1 MTWLKSTK
9 KLWRGRMRV
18 GLFTDTYL
26 PQISGV
32 ATSIKTL
39 KEELEKQGHEVYIFT
54 TTDKHVKRYEDPT
67 IIRLPSVPFIS
78 FTDRRIVYRGLFES
92 YKIAKTYK
100 LDIIHTQ
107 TEFSLGILGKMVGKA
122 LRIPVIHTYH
132 TQYEDYVRYIA
143 NGKLIRPSMVKYI
156 VRGFLND
163 LDGVI
168 CPSRI
173 ALNLLDGYSVKIPKR
188 IIPTGI
194 DLKEYERPDISQ
206 EDIVKL
212 REKWAIAS
220 DETVL
225 LSLSRVSYE
234 KNIQALLANM
244 PKILSNN
251 PKVKL
256 LIVGDGPYLEELKEQ
271 AQDTGMVSH
280 NETSLYY
287 KAADFFISASTSE
300 TQGLTYA
307 ESLASGKPIIAQSNP
322 YLDDLITDK
331 MFGTLYQTESDLADA
346 VLNAIVSTP
355 AKQEKVWQKKLYE
368 ISAEAFGKS
377 VFAFYLDMIISKKA
391 KKKEKWSLAVE
402 GNRTDTSIRIV
413 KSTIKLPATALKK
426 TAKTS
431 VKVIKAP
438 VRMVNAIRDFLD

>member
-1 MTWLKSTK
+1 
-9 KLWRGRMRV
+9 MRV

-194 DLKEYERPDISQ
+194 DLREYERPDISQ
-206 EDIVKL
+206 EDIAKL

-271 AQDTGMVSH
+271 AQDLAVMDNVIFTGMVSH
-280 NETSLYY
+280 NETALYY

-402 GNRTDTSIRIV
+402 GNRADTSIRIV

-438 VRMVNAIRDFLD
+438 VHMVNAIRDFLD

>member
-1 MTWLKSTK
+1 
-9 KLWRGRMRV
+9 MRV

-194 DLKEYERPDISQ
+194 DLREYERPDISQ
-206 EDIVKL
+206 EDIAKL

-271 AQDTGMVSH
+271 AQDLAVMDNVIFTGMVSH
-280 NETSLYY
+280 NETALYY

-331 MFGTLYQTESDLADA
+331 VFGTLYQTESDLADA

-402 GNRTDTSIRIV
+402 GNRADTSIRIV

>member
-1 MTWLKSTK
+1 
-9 KLWRGRMRV
+9 MRV

-173 ALNLLDGYSVKIPKR
+173 ALKLLDGYSVKIPKR

-194 DLKEYERPDISQ
+194 DLREYERPDISQ
-206 EDIVKL
+206 EDIAKL

-271 AQDTGMVSH
+271 AQDLAVMDNVIFTGMVSH
-280 NETSLYY
+280 NETALYY

-355 AKQEKVWQKKLYE
+355 VKQEKVWQKKLYE

>member
-1 MTWLKSTK
+1 
-9 KLWRGRMRV
+9 MRV

-194 DLKEYERPDISQ
+194 DLREYERPDISQ
-206 EDIVKL
+206 EDIAKL

-271 AQDTGMVSH
+271 AQDLAVMDNVIFTGMVSH
-280 NETSLYY
+280 NETALYY

-402 GNRTDTSIRIV
+402 GNRADTSIRIV

-431 VKVIKAP
+431 VKVIKAA

>member
-1 MTWLKSTK
+1 
-9 KLWRGRMRV
+9 MRV

-194 DLKEYERPDISQ
+194 DLREYERPDISQ
-206 EDIVKL
+206 EDIAKL

-271 AQDTGMVSH
+271 AQDLAVMDNVIFTGMVSH
-280 NETSLYY
+280 NETALYY

-331 MFGTLYQTESDLADA
+331 MFGTLYQTELDLADT

>member
-1 MTWLKSTK
+1 
-9 KLWRGRMRV
+9 MRV

-107 TEFSLGILGKMVGKA
+107 TEFSLGLLGKMVGKA

-194 DLKEYERPDISQ
+194 DLREYERPDISQ
-206 EDIVKL
+206 EDIAKL

-271 AQDTGMVSH
+271 ARDLAVMDNVIFTGMVSH
-280 NETSLYY
+280 NETALYY

-355 AKQEKVWQKKLYE
+355 VKQEKVWQKKLYE

>member
-1 MTWLKSTK
+1 
-9 KLWRGRMRV
+9 MRV

-194 DLKEYERPDISQ
+194 DLREYERPDISQ
-206 EDIVKL
+206 EDIAKL
-212 REKWAIAS
+212 REKWVIAS

-271 AQDTGMVSH
+271 AQGLAVMDNVIFTGMVSH
-280 NETSLYY
+280 NETALYY

-355 AKQEKVWQKKLYE
+355 VKQEKVWQKKLYE

>member
-1 MTWLKSTK
+1 
-9 KLWRGRMRV
+9 MRV

-194 DLKEYERPDISQ
+194 DLREYERPDISQ
-206 EDIVKL
+206 EDITKL

-271 AQDTGMVSH
+271 AQDLAVMDNVIFTGMVSH
-280 NETSLYY
+280 NETALYY

-355 AKQEKVWQKKLYE
+355 VKQEKVWQKKLYE

>member
-1 MTWLKSTK
+1 
-9 KLWRGRMRV
+9 MRV

-194 DLKEYERPDISQ
+194 DLREYERPDISQ
-206 EDIVKL
+206 EDIAKL

-271 AQDTGMVSH
+271 AQDLAVMDNVIFTGMVSH
-280 NETSLYY
+280 NETALYY

-402 GNRTDTSIRIV
+402 GNRADTSIRIV

>member
-1 MTWLKSTK
+1 
-9 KLWRGRMRV
+9 MRV

-194 DLKEYERPDISQ
+194 DLREYERPDISQ
-206 EDIVKL
+206 EDIAKL

-271 AQDTGMVSH
+271 AQDLAVMNNVIFTGMVSH
-280 NETSLYY
+280 NETALYY